1 MMRSDRAYVTQLY
14 EGMKVNVL
22 RCLTI
27 FVSFLWMVAGCGQ
40 MVFAAG
46 HPTLYSESSEAEKI
60 SEGKYLV
67 PLYISGNTGIMG
79 FRIRLESESENVKI
93 HSVSKGVVTKEGSF
107 ASDVNASGSESVNV
121 LWNTIENVKTNGS
134 LMYIGVS
141 VLDKEESSIQITVSY
156 DQMDTFD
163 EEYKDVVLTCK
174 DINIPIDG
182 ASEKQEDVT
191 TEEQGEDGST
201 EDKTESDMEDSSTEE
216 VTEDADNSST
226 EESSDSES
234 DDEDDM
240 DDDNSE
246 KYTGEEANATSAP
259 GEGAKDDL
267 ETFAINDENS
277 AKKAAQ
283 KDAKKSE
290 IVSRVGEENIRHA
303 ICLAL
308 AYYGVTA
315 IDRVP
320 AEKEAEFYS
329 IIKKYLKENCN
340 VKGRLVEQLDISA
353 IVNDV
358 VLTEEDIELIR
369 TYISDGIPEASQI
382 SKSNPVP
389 IWFIIIGIILIGTI
403 AFLIWRWYRA
413 YCENGQ

>member
-14 EGMKVNVL
+14 KGMKMNVL

-40 MVFAAG
+40 MVSAAG

-60 SEGKYLV
+60 SEGKYLI

-107 ASDVNASGSESVNV
+107 ASDENASGSESVNV
-121 LWNTIENVKTNGS
+121 LWNTVENVKTNGS

-174 DINIPIDG
+174 DINIPIDR

-201 EDKTESDMEDSSTEE
+201 EDKTESDMEDSSMGE

-240 DDDNSE
+240 
-246 KYTGEEANATSAP
+246 
-259 GEGAKDDL
+259 

-290 IVSRVGEENIRHA
+290 IVSSVGEENIRHA

-369 TYISDGIPEASQI
+369 TYISDGIPETSQI